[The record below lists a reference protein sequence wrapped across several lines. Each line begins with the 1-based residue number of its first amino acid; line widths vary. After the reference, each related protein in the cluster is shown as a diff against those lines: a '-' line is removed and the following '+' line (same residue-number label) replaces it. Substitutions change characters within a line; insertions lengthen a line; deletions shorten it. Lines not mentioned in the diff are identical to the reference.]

1 METVS
6 GSWEALPVQPMEAQ
20 KIIGAKSDRPPN
32 RQAVHRVGV
41 VGDIVSNLMLWTPV
55 SHWAKHERV
64 ISA

>member
-1 METVS
+1 M
-6 GSWEALPVQPMEAQ
+6 QPMEAQ

-41 VGDIVSNLMLWTPV
+41 VGDIASNLMLWTPV